1 MKNILFRKQMHPDAV
16 VFKRVFKGINLSGG
30 ITKDVIRS
38 VKLING
44 TDVLIIER
52 LILSNNEIK
61 DNGCNLLKVF
71 KGKYLYKS
79 KLEILSETAFLYIK
93 SIMNDF
99 DLLGINSEC
108 NFKLTCKCR
117 DGNC

>member
-1 MKNILFRKQMHPDAV
+1 MKNILFRRKIHPDATV
-16 VFKRVFKGINLSGG
+16 LKRVFKGINKSGG
-30 ITKDVIRS
+30 ITKDVISS

-44 TDVLIIER
+44 TDGFIIER

-61 DNGCNLLKVF
+61 DNGYNLLKVF

-99 DLLGINSEC
+99 SFLEINNEC